1 MLNTQM
7 EIKTADDFESQLKK
21 IVAASINDSLNQY
34 FDGSNQQE
42 HKEWLSLGETADYLG
57 ISRNTLRKFIM
68 DGLKITM
75 VDKVTRV
82 KRSDADNYMLQ
93 HQI

>member
-1 MLNTQM
+1 M
-7 EIKTADDFESQLKK
+7 EIKTDGDFEHQLKQ
-21 IVAASINDSLNQY
+21 IVASCINNSLNQY
-34 FDGSNQQE
+34 FDGDSRHEQ
-42 HKEWLSLGETADYLG
+42 KEWMSLGEAADYLG
-57 ISRNTLRKFIM
+57 ISRNTLHKFIL

-82 KRSDADNYMLQ
+82 KRTDADNYMLQ

>member
-1 MLNTQM
+1 M

-21 IVAASINDSLNQY
+21 IVAASISNSLNQY
-34 FDGSNQQE
+34 FDGSNQHE
-42 HKEWLSLGETADYLG
+42 HKEWLSLGETASYLG
-57 ISRNTLRKFIM
+57 VSRNTLHKFIL

-75 VDKVTRV
+75 IDKTTRV
-82 KRSDADNYMLQ
+82 KRSDADHYMLQ